1 MFIKTKPGFLLREIG
16 QTYIV
21 VPVGA
26 EAQKFN
32 GIIKL
37 NKTGKFLWETVSQ
50 GIEFEDLIDAILS
63 EYDIDDEVAR
73 KDAQSFVEKASA
85 ANLIELKQKG

>member
-50 GIEFEDLIDAILS
+50 GIEFDALVEAVLNEYEIDEEI
-63 EYDIDDEVAR
+63 AR
-73 KDAQSFVEKASA
+73 RDAQSFVEKANA
-85 ANLIELKQKG
+85 ANLIEMKQKG

>member
-1 MFIKTKPGFLLREIG
+1 MFVKVKPGFLLREIG
-16 QTYIV
+16 EMYIV

-37 NKTGKFLWETVSQ
+37 NRSGKFLWEAVSK
-50 GIEFEDLIDAILS
+50 GIEFDELVNAVVNEYEID
-63 EYDIDDEVAR
+63 EETAR
-73 KDAQSFVEKASA
+73 HDAKTFVDKAA
-85 ANLIELKQKG
+85 ASNLIEIIQKG

>member
-1 MFIKTKPGFLLREIG
+1 MFVKVKPGFLLREIG
-16 QTYIV
+16 EMYIV

-37 NKTGKFLWETVSQ
+37 NRSGKFLWEAVSK
-50 GIEFEDLIDAILS
+50 GIEFDELVNAVVNEDEID
-63 EYDIDDEVAR
+63 
-73 KDAQSFVEKASA
+73 
-85 ANLIELKQKG
+85 

>member
-1 MFIKTKPGFLLREIG
+1 MFVKVKPGFLLREIG
-16 QTYIV
+16 EMYIV

-37 NKTGKFLWETVSQ
+37 NKTGKFLWETVSL
-50 GIEFEDLIDAILS
+50 GIEFDELVEAVVNEYEVDTETAQRDAKAFID
-63 EYDIDDEVAR
+63 
-73 KDAQSFVEKASA
+73 KAA
-85 ANLIELKQKG
+85 ASNLIEISQEG

>member
-37 NKTGKFLWETVSQ
+37 NKTGKFLWETISQ
-50 GIEFEDLIDAILS
+50 GIEFEDLINAVLD
-63 EYDIDDEVAR
+63 EYDIDEEIAR
-73 KDAQSFVEKASA
+73 KDAQAFVEKANA
-85 ANLIELKQKG
+85 ANLIEMKQKG

>member
-50 GIEFEDLIDAILS
+50 GIEFEDLIDAILN

>member
-1 MFIKTKPGFLLREIG
+1 MFVKVKPGFLLREIG
-16 QTYIV
+16 EMYIV

-37 NKTGKFLWETVSQ
+37 NRSGKFLWEAVSK
-50 GIEFEDLIDAILS
+50 GIEFDELVNAVVNEYEID
-63 EYDIDDEVAR
+63 EETAR
-73 KDAQSFVEKASA
+73 HDAKAFVDKAA
-85 ANLIELKQKG
+85 ASNLIEIIQKG